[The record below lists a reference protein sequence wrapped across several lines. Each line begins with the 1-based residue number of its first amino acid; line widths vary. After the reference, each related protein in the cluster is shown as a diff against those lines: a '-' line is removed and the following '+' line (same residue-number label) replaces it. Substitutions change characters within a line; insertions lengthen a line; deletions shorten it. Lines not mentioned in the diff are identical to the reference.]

1 MNLNLF
7 KNKIK
12 SIGQVLVSPQILM
25 TITIVGTIVE
35 LAHKISQINQS
46 RPRKEVGFRY
56 DD

>member
-12 SIGQVLVSPQILM
+12 TIGQVLVSPQVLM

>member
-1 MNLNLF
+1 MKLNLI
-7 KNKIK
+7 KDKIK
-12 SIGQVLVSPQILM
+12 TIGQVLISPQVLM

-46 RPRKEVGFRY
+46 RPRKEVGFHY